1 MLKNQIAK
9 PYAAALLDIGRST
22 NTLEFIT
29 DDIKNL
35 LENIFEN
42 EELIEY
48 FKNPTYSK
56 KTKIE
61 VLNKIV
67 EPLFINENT
76 KVRTDFVIVNY
87 YRNLNFFQ

>member
-48 FKNPTYSK
+48 FKNPTYNK
-56 KTKIE
+56 KAKIE

-67 EPLFINENT
+67 Q
-76 KVRTDFVIVNY
+76 K
-87 YRNLNFFQ
+87 NF